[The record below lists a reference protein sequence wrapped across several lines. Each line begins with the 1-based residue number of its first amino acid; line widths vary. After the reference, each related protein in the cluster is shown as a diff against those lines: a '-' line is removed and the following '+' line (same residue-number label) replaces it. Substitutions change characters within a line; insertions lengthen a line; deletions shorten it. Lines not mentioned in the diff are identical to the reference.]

1 MVSVSRLAVAMGTGI
16 SCLVRII
23 GSGLRTALRQ
33 GSSRL
38 AGAITSVATFRSGPD
53 SLVPPPLEA
62 QTPDVEKG
70 VTYDNEKLTVIT
82 SSEIS
87 TAAPTSPRSRMLL
100 RTGDRADMKAQARLA
115 VLEQE
120 IQFATL
126 SMTMVG
132 HQLHAF
138 SQDDVCARQAAANDA
153 DVMRDTYSDITKNL
167 DFLDSVAYC
176 ETALHPLRV
185 RKLRYEELQ
194 EQQYR
199 SEMREASMQERIR
212 ALEQELEFERQERRR
227 AEASLAMTETKSS
240 LSLAQAEQQI
250 NLSWSCQHRG
260 ESSSS
265 DASTCASPLRR
276 SASFSALPAHRDSA
290 SSQVWIS
297 EASQPEASLA
307 CGSRA

>member
-1 MVSVSRLAVAMGTGI
+1 LVSVSRLAVAMGTGI

-138 SQDDVCARQAAANDA
+138 SQDDVCARQ
-153 DVMRDTYSDITKNL
+153 DTYSDITKNL

-176 ETALHPLRV
+176 ENALHPLRV